1 MKKLK
6 IDELIPGMITAE
18 DVYNYNDQL
27 ILPKGLVLNDKSI
40 SKLQFYAIYQ
50 IRIED
55 ELADAENEMPQDIL
69 FGDIPEPVP
78 EEIPA
83 EIDPELL
90 PEVDDIPL
98 EITPEPLP
106 IMEEIPAEI
115 IPEPLPA
122 ADEISMDRIPEP
134 PAPEPE
140 KKKSKPAPRFAP
152 ISVVP
157 ASELPEMSKGF
168 SFPTSSYQEKMK
180 SSEDYEIGRAHV

>member
-55 ELADAENEMPQDIL
+55 ELADEENEMPQDIL

-98 EITPEPLP
+98 EI
-106 IMEEIPAEI
+106 
-115 IPEPLPA
+115 
-122 ADEISMDRIPEP
+122 
-134 PAPEPE
+134 
-140 KKKSKPAPRFAP
+140 K
-152 ISVVP
+152 
-157 ASELPEMSKGF
+157 
-168 SFPTSSYQEKMK
+168 
-180 SSEDYEIGRAHV
+180 IGRAHV